1 MPKGLPS
8 AGLGISLG
16 MAIACGDD
24 QLDELGDRAC
34 LGFLHHLGAVRLDRL
49 FADAE
54 AESDT
59 LVGLAEHDEVE
70 HLPFARRQQGEPARD
85 LLAQRMVLGNLEAFL
100 YCLLHE
106 RSDERRVGKEW

>member
-24 QLDELGDRAC
+24 QLDELSDRAC

-85 LLAQRMVLGNLEAFL
+85 LLAQSMVLGNL
-100 YCLLHE
+100 
-106 RSDERRVGKEW
+106 RSEEHTSE